1 MKIGQN
7 MLDLLAKLATKLQPF
22 RKLSYLLAV
31 ILVGIIFSQLQQ
43 TTSQQPTSP
52 YALLSFIACIWLLL
66 FNILL
71 SLFDNIPKINT
82 DSSGIFIRIK
92 LKVQRSLYH
101 VLALLFIALT
111 LVIVFLS
118 LRMLRV

>member
-1 MKIGQN
+1 

-31 ILVGIIFSQLQQ
+31 ILVGIVFSQLQQ
-43 TTSQQPTSP
+43 ITSQQPTSP

-82 DSSGIFIRIK
+82 DSPGIFIRIK

>member
-82 DSSGIFIRIK
+82 DSPGIFIRIK
-92 LKVQRSLYH
+92 LKVQRILYH
-101 VLALLFIALT
+101 FLALLFIGLT